1 MGCGLDS
8 APWRSVRPRGSE
20 STPTAPSPAVR
31 SPGGVGGGGTEWRG
45 GHTPGA
51 HPLGAATGGGLRPRS
66 LRLLRAGA
74 APQQQPVIGPALAW
88 RAGRAHVAAAG
99 LGGCDSAGGRLAPP
113 WERAC
118 AGLWICRCLA
128 RAPGST
134 MARARQEGSS
144 PESVEGLARDGPL
157 PFPLSRLVPSAV
169 SCGL

>member
-1 MGCGLDS
+1 M
-8 APWRSVRPRGSE
+8 
-20 STPTAPSPAVR
+20 
-31 SPGGVGGGGTEWRG
+31 
-45 GHTPGA
+45 
-51 HPLGAATGGGLRPRS
+51 RPRS

-128 RAPGST
+128 WVCACVWLRVCAGVRREWWCPSVHPSGG
-134 MARARQEGSS
+134 MLGLWPLGVCVRVS
-144 PESVEGLARDGPL
+144 PPNMCLCGVLSVSAL
-157 PFPLSRLVPSAV
+157 PVGWALFIGVPV
-169 SCGL
+169 CVLCE